1 MGMKAGRIVESAP
14 AAQVSHDPRHPST
27 MALLKS
33 VPRLD
38 RPRQARLDPVEGQ
51 PPDLTKLDGGCSFRP
66 RCRFAVARCAEAR
79 PALEPAGEAG
89 HFVACFRDAEA
100 LAA

>member
-1 MGMKAGRIVESAP
+1 
-14 AAQVSHDPRHPST
+14 

-51 PPDLTKLDGGCSFRP
+51 PPDLTKLDGGCAFRP
-66 RCRFAVARCAEAR
+66 RCRFAVARCAAAR
-79 PALEPAGEAG
+79 PALEPAGDGG
-89 HFVACFRDAEA
+89 HLVACFRDAEA

>member
-1 MGMKAGRIVESAP
+1 MARLMAIVEAGSAD
-14 AAQVSHDPRHPST
+14 AIYHRPRHPYT

-51 PPDLTKLDGGCSFRP
+51 PPDLTKLDGGCAFRP
-66 RCRFAVARCAEAR
+66 RCKFAVARCAEAR
-79 PALEPAGEAG
+79 PPLQTAGEAG
-89 HFVACFRDAEA
+89 HLVACFRDAEA